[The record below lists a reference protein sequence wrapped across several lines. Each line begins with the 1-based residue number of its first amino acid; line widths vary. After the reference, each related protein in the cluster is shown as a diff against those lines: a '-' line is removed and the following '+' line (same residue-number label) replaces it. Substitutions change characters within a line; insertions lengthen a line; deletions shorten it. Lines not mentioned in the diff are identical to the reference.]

1 MRNVIQVKESC
12 NNGRIKG
19 LSFIS
24 FQKEL
29 TFRKLI
35 KMEGN
40 SDDNSGQ
47 NKEPDEKLWFVN
59 VSSVLQI
66 NRDY

>member
-1 MRNVIQVKESC
+1 MRNVIQVKEPC
-12 NNGRIKG
+12 NNGRING

-29 TFRKLI
+29 TLRKLI
-35 KMEGN
+35 EMEGN

-59 VSSVLQI
+59 VPSILQI
-66 NRDY
+66 NRHY